1 MVFKIEDFWDDT
13 VVFKIEVF
21 WDGMVVS
28 SGMLR

>member
-1 MVFKIEDFWDDT
+1 VVFKIEDFWDDT